1 MSNSHKAKIAKTI
14 ISTILITLLAL
25 LFLFPLVWMI
35 ASSMKSESAIYHDL
49 SSYRAFLPAFDINQW
64 GKAYSSL
71 LARFNV
77 FIYILNSLFYG
88 LSVTAGSVIV
98 NSLAGYGFSKFR
110 FKGRR
115 FLFGLLLAM
124 LVIPVKRL
132 LFRNSK
138 LLVG

>member
-77 FIYILNSLFYG
+77 FIYILNSLF
-88 LSVTAGSVIV
+88 
-98 NSLAGYGFSKFR
+98 
-110 FKGRR
+110 
-115 FLFGLLLAM
+115 
-124 LVIPVKRL
+124 
-132 LFRNSK
+132 
-138 LLVG
+138 